1 MVISQNNTFITPYLI
16 YTDIKNID
24 IQNNQILKKG
34 NEISIL
40 TLWES
45 IHHSSKVLWKRL
57 CALWGS
63 ILIKYLLLTFWN
75 FIFKKIK
82 RTTIGN
88 IINSTESIRI
98 R

>member
-40 TLWES
+40 TL
-45 IHHSSKVLWKRL
+45 
-57 CALWGS
+57 
-63 ILIKYLLLTFWN
+63 
-75 FIFKKIK
+75 
-82 RTTIGN
+82 
-88 IINSTESIRI
+88 
-98 R
+98 